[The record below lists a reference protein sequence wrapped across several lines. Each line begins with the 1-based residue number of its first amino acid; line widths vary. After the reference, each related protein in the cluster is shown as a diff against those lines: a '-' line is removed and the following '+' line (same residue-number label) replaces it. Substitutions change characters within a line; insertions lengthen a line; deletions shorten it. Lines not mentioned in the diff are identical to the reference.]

1 MRGQSAWRLR
11 PRSASCQCSAQVDNV
26 FSGLALH
33 LGLPMGRASGAV
45 VHVLVGALSF
55 CPGAWRS
62 SISSKLCVPGPM
74 RHRPR
79 ATCHSRAKDTCSQA
93 GYYFSTAADGIRGA
107 ASLRALCPRRVFAC
121 QPSQAAPFEF
131 LWQSWKVSA
140 LVDPR
145 MPAQLAHILV
155 IRITS

>member
-11 PRSASCQCSAQVDNV
+11 PRSASCQGSAQVDNV

-33 LGLPMGRASGAV
+33 LGLPMGRASGARWWDIV
-45 VHVLVGALSF
+45 FL
-55 CPGAWRS
+55 PWRS
-62 SISSKLCVPGPM
+62 SISFKLCVPGPM
-74 RHRPR
+74 RHRSR

-93 GYYFSTAADGIRGA
+93 GYYFSTAADGIGEA
-107 ASLRALCPRRVFAC
+107 ASSRALCPRRVFAC
-121 QPSQAAPFEF
+121 QLNQAAPFEF
-131 LWQSWKVSA
+131 LQQSWKVSA